1 VIIKLL
7 LLASLGLAALMLVRG
22 RRTALSLLMRRSL
35 TLTAIAS
42 GGFAV
47 LFPGTV
53 TDVAHAVGVGRG
65 TDLVLYVLCVTF
77 LFVTIALY
85 LRLADMHDRYVDL
98 ARKQALLEAEL
109 RTGHMSV
116 GTLEV
121 WPPSAGAT
129 H

>member
-7 LLASLGLAALMLVRG
+7 LLASLGLAALLLIRG

-35 TLTAIAS
+35 TLTAIGC

-53 TDVAHAVGVGRG
+53 TDVAQAVGVGRG
-65 TDLVLYVLCVTF
+65 TDLVLYVLAVTF

-85 LRLADMHDRYVDL
+85 LRLSDMHDRYVEL

-109 RTGHMSV
+109 R
-116 GTLEV
+116 
-121 WPPSAGAT
+121 AT
-129 H
+129 RTDTRPLDV